1 MYWLELIHI
10 VRSVSVDR
18 YDKIKE
24 RIRNRR
30 IADYDGENVCK
41 LATDYH
47 RDFKEL
53 HGAQLYDHTLS
64 ITMISQLMKAEGA
77 NEDFRSPLRKVKKA
91 LNKKLLE
98 IRHMNYTSA
107 FRAMKKSDLD
117 VQSILKVAKEEY
129 RVLKD
134 DGDWKTA
141 LDAKDSKALNK
152 NYGAVN
158 LAAT

>member
-1 MYWLELIHI
+1 
-10 VRSVSVDR
+10 
-18 YDKIKE
+18 
-24 RIRNRR
+24 
-30 IADYDGENVCK
+30 
-41 LATDYH
+41 
-47 RDFKEL
+47 
-53 HGAQLYDHTLS
+53 
-64 ITMISQLMKAEGA
+64 MISQLMKAEGA

-134 DGDWKTA
+134 KGDWKTA
-141 LDAKDSKALNK
+141 VRVSGCGNSITDLSPMLR
-152 NYGAVN
+152 
-158 LAAT
+158 LSSF